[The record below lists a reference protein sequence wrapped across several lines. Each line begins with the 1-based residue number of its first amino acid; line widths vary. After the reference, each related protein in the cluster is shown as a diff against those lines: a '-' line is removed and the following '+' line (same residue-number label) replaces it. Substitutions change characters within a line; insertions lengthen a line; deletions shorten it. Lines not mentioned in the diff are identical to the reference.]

1 MKSEINSIAVIGLG
15 YVGLPLS
22 VELSKYY
29 RVVGFDIDASRVD
42 ELNNSIDRTQEVSNE
57 HLLESINKN
66 KLSFSSLETSLNGID
81 FFIIAVPTPVNER
94 FEPDLSIVESASQL
108 IGRVISKGSIV
119 VYESTV
125 YPGVT
130 EDVCIPIINQVSGME
145 GGRDFYFGYS
155 PERIN
160 PGDVNSSVT
169 NVVKITSGCC
179 KESSKV
185 INDVYSK
192 IITAGTYEAE
202 SIKVAEAAKVFE
214 NVQRDVNIAL
224 VNEFSILCNALKID
238 TSDVLDAAAT
248 KWNFMKFSP
257 GLVGGHCIGIDPYY
271 LIHKANS
278 LGYSLDLTMQAR
290 KINESMPYFIVQE
303 LKNVLLQNNSPIKD
317 IRVLIMGYTFKED
330 CPDIRN
336 TKVKDIINNIYEFT
350 SSVDIYD
357 PWVSASDKYKSG
369 FNFIEELGDNYDAV
383 IVAVKHT
390 SFQNLTINEWN
401 NILKEKPVLFDLKG
415 CCNNEIESDFSL

>member
-1 MKSEINSIAVIGLG
+1 MKSKINSIAVIGLG

-22 VELSKYY
+22 LELSKHYK
-29 RVVGFDIDASRVD
+29 VIGFDIDMSRVD
-42 ELNNSIDRTQEVSNE
+42 ELNNAIDRTQEVSNE
-57 HLLESINKN
+57 YLLKSINN
-66 KLSFSSLETSLNGID
+66 KRLSFSSSENSLHDID
-81 FFIIAVPTPVNER
+81 FYIVAVPTPVNER

-108 IGRVISKGSIV
+108 VGRVISKGSIV

-130 EDVCIPIINQVSGME
+130 EDICIPIINKVSGME

-160 PGDVNSSVT
+160 PGDANSSVT

-179 KESSKV
+179 KESSRV

-192 IITAGTYEAE
+192 IISAGTYEAE

-238 TSDVLDAAAT
+238 SSDVLDAAAT

-278 LGYSLDLTMQAR
+278 LGYSLDITMQAR
-290 KINESMPYFIVQE
+290 KINESIPHFIVQE
-303 LKNVLLQNNSPIKD
+303 LKNVLLQKNMPINNIK
-317 IRVLIMGYTFKED
+317 ILVMGYTFKED
-330 CPDIRN
+330 CPDTRN

-357 PWVSASDKYKSG
+357 PWVSALDKENSE
-369 FNFIEELGDNYDAV
+369 FNFIEELKDNYDVV

-390 SFQNLTINEWN
+390 YFQNLTKDEWN
-401 NILKEKPVLFDLKG
+401 NILKEESVLFDLKG
-415 CCNNEIESDFSL
+415 CCNEIKSDFSL